1 MAKERMAKWKKER
14 KVPLGG
20 GGRGIKKMERSGAA
34 PGEGEGGEVET
45 DREVPACCSAAE
57 PLL

>member
-1 MAKERMAKWKKER
+1 MAKGRMAKWSKR
-14 KVPLGG
+14 KITLSGG
-20 GGRGIKKMERSGAA
+20 GGRIKKMERSGAA